1 MNDRINELETQL
13 AFQES
18 TVASLNEVV
27 TDQQTQ
33 IDALREQIKYLK
45 LQMQTLA
52 ETVDSHDGEEPP
64 PPHY

>member
-18 TVASLNEVV
+18 TVASLNEIV

-33 IDALREQIKYLK
+33 IDALREQIEYLK

-52 ETVDSHDGEEPP
+52 EPVDTHAGHEPP